1 MIKYIILRKEKYIIF
16 YWQKFKTHPF
26 NFHIFSIQLSNFQ
39 FYQFSHLTFN
49 FCQFKAP
56 LLLVLLLLLN
66 SLYDAILH
74 VCFIFYFFNSELK
87 EKSGEKKKK
96 ENIKGDDVVVPLPKF
111 ISQSL

>member
-16 YWQKFKTHPF
+16 YRQKFKTHSF

-66 SLYDAILH
+66 PLYDAILH
-74 VCFIFYFFNSELK
+74 VVFFSFYSELK
-87 EKSGEKKKK
+87 EKSEKKK
-96 ENIKGDDVVVPLPKF
+96 
-111 ISQSL
+111 